1 MVKQRFEIACSTT
14 QALVRSLEPGD
25 LINGSYRVRGRIAT
39 GGMGDLF
46 EVVHRGL
53 DRVCVLKV
61 LRECHMARPDFAER
75 LRQEARLVSR
85 VGSPAAPA
93 VYDAGALDDGRP
105 YFVMEKLEGC
115 DLKTEIRRLG
125 MLAVPTAVS
134 LVRDLLRALEHVHAC
149 GVVHRDIKLANVWL
163 SIDGSLKI
171 LDFGIALRECAT
183 LRLTGQGVALGTP
196 RSMAPEQHAALTA
209 DARADVYAA
218 GLVLFELLTGTGPF
232 DRVTRTLDGFANA
245 HRQELPPSPALLA
258 SQFIPPA
265 IARVVLRALEK
276 SPAARYQSARAMA
289 DALDETALD
298 TFGPLQSEEPTDVDP
313 WAQCVGW

>member
-1 MVKQRFEIACSTT
+1 MLKNMFEIAGSTT

-25 LINGSYRVRGRIAT
+25 LVNGTYRVRGRMAT

-53 DRVCVLKV
+53 DRICALKI
-61 LRECHMARPDFAER
+61 LRECHIARPDFAER
-75 LRQEARLVSR
+75 LREEARLLSR
-85 VGSPAAPA
+85 VGSPAAP
-93 VYDAGALDDGRP
+93 VVFDAGALEDGRP
-105 YFVMEKLEGC
+105 YFVMERLEGC

-125 MLAVPTAVS
+125 MLAVPSAIS
-134 LVRDLLRALEHVHAC
+134 LVRSLLQALEHVHAC
-149 GVVHRDIKLANVWL
+149 GVVHRDIKLANLWL
-163 SIDGSLKI
+163 STDGSLKI
-171 LDFGIALRECAT
+171 LDFGIALRECTT

-232 DRVTRTLDGFANA
+232 DRVTRTIDGFAAA
-245 HRQELPPSPALLA
+245 HRQEIPPSPAVLA
-258 SQFIPPA
+258 SQFIPPG

-276 SPAARYQSARAMA
+276 NPAARYQTARAMA
-289 DALDETALD
+289 EALED
-298 TFGPLQSEEPTDVDP
+298 TELEAFGRLQNEEPTDVDP